1 MEMALL
7 NYNRSIL
14 TNEANSFSVVLTG
27 VDQLILEFG
36 LFVPQG
42 VNFVELLSTVGWE
55 VTDTSVLEPDQPTIA
70 LTIQQ
75 DGVVVAS
82 ALQESIEDGADE
94 DLEMVTTLQAVLTNV
109 PAGHHVYQLFARNT
123 QTAQGTITIS
133 GPANISGKV
142 IS

>member
-1 MEMALL
+1 MALL

-14 TNEANSFSVVLTG
+14 TNFSNSSAIVLTG
-27 VDQLILEFG
+27 IDQLILEFG
-36 LFVPQG
+36 LFVDQPL
-42 VNFVELLSTVGWE
+42 NFIELLTTIGWTVTG
-55 VTDTSVLEPDQPTIA
+55 TSPLEPDQPIIE

-82 ALQESIEDGADE
+82 INQESIEDGADTP
-94 DLEMVTTLQAVLTNV
+94 LENLTTFQAVLTNV
-109 PAGHHVYQLFARNT
+109 AAGHHVYQLFARNL
-123 QTAQGTITIS
+123 QTAQGTITII

>member
-1 MEMALL
+1 MALL

-14 TNEANSFSVVLTG
+14 TNQANTSAIVLTG
-27 VDQLILEFG
+27 IDQLILEFG
-36 LFVPQG
+36 LFVSQAI
-42 VNFVELLSTVGWE
+42 NFVELLTTVGWI
-55 VTDTSVLEPDQPTIA
+55 VTGTSPLEPNQPIIE

-82 ALQESIEDGADE
+82 INQESIQDGGDTP
-94 DLEMVTTLQAVLTNV
+94 LENLSTFQAVLTNV
-109 PAGHHVYQLFARNT
+109 PAGHHVYQLFARNL
-123 QTAQGTITIS
+123 QTVQGTITIN

>member
-1 MEMALL
+1 MALL

-14 TNEANSFSVVLTG
+14 TNFVYSSSIVLTG
-27 VDQLILEFG
+27 VDQLILQFG
-36 LFVPQG
+36 LFVAQPL
-42 VNFVELLSTVGWE
+42 NFVELLTTMGWTVTG
-55 VTDTSVLEPDQPTIA
+55 VSPVEPNQPIIE

-82 ALQESIEDGADE
+82 INQESIGDAGDTP
-94 DLEMVTTLQAVLTNV
+94 LENLTTFQAVLTNV
-109 PAGHHVYQLFARNT
+109 PAGHHVYQLFARNL
-123 QTAQGTITIS
+123 QTIQGTITII

>member
-1 MEMALL
+1 MALL

-14 TNEANSFSVVLTG
+14 TNQTNTSAIVLTG
-27 VDQLILEFG
+27 IDQLILEFG
-36 LFVPQG
+36 LFVSQAL
-42 VNFVELLSTVGWE
+42 NFVELLTTVGWT
-55 VTDTSVLEPDQPTIA
+55 VTDPSPLEPDQPIIE

-82 ALQESIEDGADE
+82 INQESIENGSDTP
-94 DLEMVTTLQAVLTNV
+94 LENLSTFQAVLTNV
-109 PAGHHVYQLFARNT
+109 PAGHHVYQLFARNL
-123 QTAQGTITIS
+123 QTVQGTITII